1 MLLGLMFMLL
11 GLMFMDIPK
20 ALLPEERKLLH
31 PGTRHREL
39 QTEHVLC
46 QLLNVLGGCHKIHLQ
61 NGDKYAVPTIGS
73 QHKNQNLFGESHLK
87 VRNDVGI
94 VCFIKSLAD
103 QTQ

>member
-31 PGTRHREL
+31 QGTRHREL

-46 QLLNVLGGCHKIHLQ
+46 QLLNVLGDCHKIHLQ

-73 QHKNQNLFGESHLK
+73 QHKKSKF
-87 VRNDVGI
+87 VRGI
-94 VCFIKSLAD
+94 APKSEKRCGNSLLHKILG
-103 QTQ
+103 